1 MHCLQLTKFYPPVRG
16 GIETIAFELASGLIE
31 RGHSV
36 DVLCSNNKL
45 CTVQEMGERGEHVTR
60 TGALLKVLSTSIS
73 PRMIIE
79 LVRRRSKYQII
90 HVQFPDP
97 MAVLALLIARPQ
109 AKIIIHWQSDIVNQR
124 KTLKLFAPLQ
134 QLILKRASTI
144 VCTSKA
150 YATHS
155 KWLSPFA
162 NKVRVIPLGIGEP
175 EAPSASV
182 LEKIKDRYAGR
193 KIVFSLGRM
202 TEYKGFNVLI
212 QAAAFLPDDVIIL
225 VGGGG
230 SLLTHYRRDVVS
242 LSLQDRVDFLG
253 ELTSD
258 EAAGLL
264 HACDVFC
271 LPSVNKA
278 EAFGIVLLEAM
289 AAGKPIVTTN
299 IPGSGVPWVNRH
311 MVSGI
316 NVPPG
321 DANALAL
328 AIMKL
333 LSDQKLYASLAVGG
347 RARYLKTFTATKMVE
362 RVERL
367 YKEISS
373 SKRK

>member
-45 CTVQEMGERGEHVTR
+45 CTVQEMGERGENVTR
-60 TGALLKVLSTSIS
+60 TGALVKILSTSIS
-73 PRMIIE
+73 PRMVLE
-79 LVRRRSKYQII
+79 LLRRRSRYEII

-97 MAVLALLIARPQ
+97 MAVLALLIARPRS
-109 AKIIIHWQSDIVNQR
+109 KLIIHWQSDIVNQR
-124 KTLKLFAPLQ
+124 KTLKLFSPFQ
-134 QLILKRASTI
+134 QLILRRANAI
-144 VCTSKA
+144 ICTSKA
-150 YATHS
+150 YAAAS

-162 NKVRVIPLGIGEP
+162 NKVRVIPLGIREP
-175 EAPSASV
+175 EAPSASI

-212 QAAAFLPDDVIIL
+212 NAAASLPDDVIIL

-230 SLLTHYRRDVVS
+230 SLLKQYRQDVVG
-242 LSLQDRVDFLG
+242 LSLQNRVDFLG

-258 EAAGLL
+258 EAAALL

-271 LPSVNKA
+271 LPSINKA
-278 EAFGIVLLEAM
+278 EAFGVVLLEAM

-321 DANALAL
+321 DAKALAL

-333 LSDQKLYASLAVGG
+333 FSDQKLYDLLAAGG
-347 RARYLKTFTATKMVE
+347 RARYLKTFTASKMVE

-367 YKEISS
+367 YDEVSS
-373 SKRK
+373 I